1 MIERKRR
8 LIFIQLILLIFGL
21 LILYN
26 TYYYN
31 KDSNPEN
38 EIISKATEEKIKTKN
53 SENEIEEGDLFFNI
67 EYTGLDLSGN
77 RYLLKSEE
85 AYLDELKPEV
95 VYMKKVHA
103 IFYFKDDTILYVWSD
118 KGIYNNKTLDMK
130 FENNVKAN
138 YLESELFADKADYS
152 NSESY
157 LSIYENVKIND
168 IQGNLVADKLLFDIT
183 KQKLDI
189 TSFNDG
195 KINANVNLNEKRF

>member
-118 KGIYNNKTLDMK
+118 KGIYNNKTLDMT
-130 FENNVKAN
+130 FEKNVRGFYEESILLAEKGE
-138 YLESELFADKADYS
+138 YL
-152 NSESY
+152 NS
-157 LSIYENVKIND
+157 K
-168 IQGNLVADKLLFDIT
+168 NLLIITEEVLIKDFRGTMLADKLIFDIKKNT
-183 KQKLDI
+183 LDI
-189 TSFNDG
+189 SSSENK
-195 KINANVNLNEKRF
+195 KINANLTLNEKDF